1 MENDNDDINMY
12 MLLPATIWKAQQ
24 SEYIKNKA
32 PMKGNNPEIEKDR
45 EMEKE
50 EEEGEKEEKEEKEE
64 ENEEWKE
71 EKRNKIKENAVLN
84 PKLKKNLAPR
94 YRHVMLYNLINKILT
109 KGAKKQNSR
118 INKININNLY
128 TLCKDATK
136 ERSSKYISNEKVFYD
151 FVQKN
156 NLLSMVKNKSKKD
169 KYIGSSWLN
178 W

>member
-71 EKRNKIKENAVLN
+71 EKRNKIKIGRA
-84 PKLKKNLAPR
+84 
-94 YRHVMLYNLINKILT
+94 HV
-109 KGAKKQNSR
+109 
-118 INKININNLY
+118 
-128 TLCKDATK
+128 
-136 ERSSKYISNEKVFYD
+136 
-151 FVQKN
+151 
-156 NLLSMVKNKSKKD
+156 
-169 KYIGSSWLN
+169 
-178 W
+178 